1 MSHPVTVLRTKE
13 KVGRI
18 VDILKSESHNGFPVV
33 QDYDPD
39 SVPTTD
45 THTDVSYKTLEPF
58 MYKTTVIHVYILYI
72 SIILYA

>member
-18 VDILKSESHNGFPVV
+18 VEILKSESHNGFPVV

-39 SVPTTD
+39 SVQ
-45 THTDVSYKTLEPF
+45 DVSMFT
-58 MYKTTVIHVYILYI
+58 
-72 SIILYA
+72 